1 MRAYRGVL
9 KEKEALEATVKA
21 LSVNHHEDT
30 QAQETDGTSCPT
42 DNETDSEAVRSE
54 VGDSVRSD
62 LSEGGDV
69 SDSGTEGGCVKSVTP
84 VVSPSG
90 MVNW

>member
-1 MRAYRGVL
+1 ML
-9 KEKEALEATVKA
+9 KEKEALEATVQA
-21 LSVNHHEDT
+21 LSVNHHE
-30 QAQETDGTSCPT
+30 AQETDGTSCPT